1 VLKKLRTSLL
11 LKFTLLLFFTLFLL
25 YLISYALLNKF
36 MIESMKPEELTLL
49 MDGFNEVWI
58 NILFVFIA
66 LFCFVF
72 FILKHIIS
80 KVTDEIE
87 DINNFL
93 EEINKKN
100 YDAVLKIEHHLEFL
114 QLSLLLKNIVKRL
127 KNKNR

>member
-1 VLKKLRTSLL
+1 
-11 LKFTLLLFFTLFLL
+11 
-25 YLISYALLNKF
+25 
-36 MIESMKPEELTLL
+36 MKPEELTLL